1 MATTKKAAYAAGI
14 SIAIKQRRQPQ
25 SCGLRKSPI

>member
-25 SCGLRKSPI
+25 GCGLKKSPI